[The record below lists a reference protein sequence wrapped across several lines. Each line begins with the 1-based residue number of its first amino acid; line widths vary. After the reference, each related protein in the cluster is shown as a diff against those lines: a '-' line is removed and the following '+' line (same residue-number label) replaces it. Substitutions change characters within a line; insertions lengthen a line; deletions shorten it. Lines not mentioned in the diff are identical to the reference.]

1 MNINIKYQK
10 HPWHGTARHLKA
22 DLTADHAAEAGMA
35 GPAAADL
42 ALNKD
47 VAIFIAD
54 GDAAAAAVAL
64 VVGVERTG
72 KAGGGRARVG
82 VGDADGLHWIGRGVW
97 GSKGVMTC
105 L

>member
-1 MNINIKYQK
+1 M
-10 HPWHGTARHLKA
+10 A
-22 DLTADHAAEAGMA
+22 ADHAAEAGTA

-72 KAGGGRARVG
+72 KAGGGSARVG
-82 VGDADGLHWIGRGVW
+82 IRKADGLHWIGRGVW
-97 GSKGVMTC
+97 GFKGGYDMSLENIFILFFVYAYYSNS
-105 L
+105 LHNS